1 MLLAIQLALLVVG
14 VVVVVR
20 GKMSGARGCDV
31 IGLRARLAGG
41 LLAGMAGW
49 STATGMMLQQ
59 VPEGVQRLSVI
70 GLQAI
75 WLLGAM
81 VLASMVAGAGRPEEA
96 VARRS
101 GRLRS
106 AA

>member
-14 VVVVVR
+14 IVVVIR
-20 GKMSGARGCDV
+20 GRMGGAKGCEV
-31 IGLRARLAGG
+31 LGLRARLAGG

-49 STATGMMLQQ
+49 STATGMMVQQ
-59 VPEGVQRLSVI
+59 VPEGVERLSVI
-70 GLQAI
+70 GIQAI

-81 VLASMVAGAGRPEEA
+81 VLASMVAGAGREEA
-96 VARRS
+96 RAEARGSRM
-101 GRLRS
+101 RR